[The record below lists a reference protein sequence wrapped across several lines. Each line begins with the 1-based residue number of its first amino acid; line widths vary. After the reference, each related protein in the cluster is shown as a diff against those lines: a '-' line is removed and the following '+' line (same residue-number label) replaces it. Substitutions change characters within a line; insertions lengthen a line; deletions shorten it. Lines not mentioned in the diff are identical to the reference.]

1 MQICKSNTEQ
11 KQIFGEELEND
22 RTMMEHDGTIA
33 KANLQRRGSRAT
45 VIRLNSCWCS
55 FKFLLRDYLIGE
67 GYLYLCSPLQ
77 FFNKI
82 LALFLD

>member
-33 KANLQRRGSRAT
+33 KANL
-45 VIRLNSCWCS
+45 
-55 FKFLLRDYLIGE
+55 
-67 GYLYLCSPLQ
+67 
-77 FFNKI
+77 
-82 LALFLD
+82 